1 MTQIPV
7 EPIRV
12 IYSYRCFLLVGLIM
26 ASSLFRVWKKDEL
39 SAVQREIISISAEI
53 KNLDEER
60 KKLRVDIAMEKNSG
74 RIQKKSLSMGLIP
87 PHSRQ
92 IVSTWKH

>member
-1 MTQIPV
+1 MPV
-7 EPIRV
+7 KPIRV

-39 SAVQREIISISAEI
+39 SAVQREMISLSAEI
-53 KNLDEER
+53 KKLDEER

-74 RIQKKSLSMGLIP
+74 RIQKKSLSIGLIA

>member
-1 MTQIPV
+1 MPV
-7 EPIRV
+7 KPIRV
-12 IYSYRCFLLVGLIM
+12 IYSYRCFLLVALIM

-39 SAVQREIISISAEI
+39 SAVQREMISLSAEI
-53 KNLDEER
+53 KKLDEER

-74 RIQKKSLSMGLIP
+74 RIQKKSLSIGLIA